1 MEWILRGVLILER
14 KMELTYAR
22 AIFCIAIVIVHCLTG
37 LVNDYHISQFEKSL
51 FSFLQV
57 ILLFATPCFII
68 LSETL
73 LGMRYSNKIPQNFLL
88 KRMKFILIPYA
99 LFGLFV
105 TFRLFLGDSSDKSFW
120 EIFLNIVLEGKFF
133 GWFVLVIFQ
142 FYILHRLFYKLLSKA
157 NPIVVLVI
165 TFIISFGHSYLMY
178 YSNDYLAFWDFYPL
192 FSRTIILYWLFYF
205 VVGFYFGKYYD
216 TVIQFLR
223 HHLIWLLLIWLLAL
237 CYMAFNFSYL
247 DVHLNES
254 NRFDLVLFSAISFVF
269 IVYISKFLTRFNLVF
284 VFLISEISF
293 FIYLAHQII
302 VDFISR
308 SLASFVTFPTLFL
321 ILSTIFTLGFCI
333 GLAIILS
340 FIPYVRIIVGRN
352 TLHPMVVNNYKHH
365 S

>member
-216 TVIQFLR
+216 TVI
-223 HHLIWLLLIWLLAL
+223 
-237 CYMAFNFSYL
+237 
-247 DVHLNES
+247 
-254 NRFDLVLFSAISFVF
+254 
-269 IVYISKFLTRFNLVF
+269 
-284 VFLISEISF
+284 
-293 FIYLAHQII
+293 
-302 VDFISR
+302 
-308 SLASFVTFPTLFL
+308 
-321 ILSTIFTLGFCI
+321 
-333 GLAIILS
+333 
-340 FIPYVRIIVGRN
+340 
-352 TLHPMVVNNYKHH
+352 
-365 S
+365 